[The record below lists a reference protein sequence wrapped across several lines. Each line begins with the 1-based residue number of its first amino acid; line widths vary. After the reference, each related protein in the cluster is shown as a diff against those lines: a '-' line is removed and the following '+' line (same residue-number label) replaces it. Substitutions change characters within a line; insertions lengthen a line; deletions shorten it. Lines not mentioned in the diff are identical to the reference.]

1 MTQDELIKA
10 QSADETLQYLFSLAA
25 GGGENKTVSSFYFL
39 QDELLCRQQPMSSDF
54 SLDLWIQIVFPLV
67 FRQAVLQLAHQGLA
81 GLMGLQKMY
90 DRILRKFYWPRI
102 KRDVINYIRSCHICQ
117 MAGKTNQKVPL
128 ATLQPFAVV
137 TTPFEYL
144 IIDCI
149 CPLPQSKAGHA
160 YLLTVMCQ
168 SAHYPAAYPLKSIT
182 TKSILKALTS
192 FRSVFGIPKTIQSD
206 HQTSNSV
213 SRQ

>member
-1 MTQDELIKA
+1 M
-10 QSADETLQYLFSLAA
+10 
-25 GGGENKTVSSFYFL
+25 SSFFFL

-117 MAGKTNQKVPL
+117 MSGKTNQKVPL

-149 CPLPQSKAGHA
+149 CPLPQSKCHESSYHSLELHITHGLHLPSCTAHTHSRPP
-160 YLLTVMCQ
+160 LHQ
-168 SAHYPAAYPLKSIT
+168 SHSCHHSLISLDCLPTPAPHSHTHI
-182 TKSILKALTS
+182 
-192 FRSVFGIPKTIQSD
+192 
-206 HQTSNSV
+206 
-213 SRQ
+213 